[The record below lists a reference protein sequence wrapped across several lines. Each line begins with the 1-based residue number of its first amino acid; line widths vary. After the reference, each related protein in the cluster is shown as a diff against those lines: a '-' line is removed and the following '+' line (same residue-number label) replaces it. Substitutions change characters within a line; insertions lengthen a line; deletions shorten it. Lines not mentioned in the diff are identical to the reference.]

1 MDHNTNSLDSTST
14 SVSTGIVNSSISSG
28 SAAPSVSGSS
38 KQSPVIIDA
47 RGPRFGAVITTIVLA
62 IALATNNVWV
72 IVAQAIIFA
81 IGAIKGPQFTPY
93 AFIFKNLVKPRL
105 KKSGASED
113 VRPPQFAQT
122 VGLLFALTAVAG
134 SFADI
139 DVLFTVAVAFA
150 LGAAFL
156 NAAFNF
162 CLGCEIY
169 LLLLRARSK

>member
-1 MDHNTNSLDSTST
+1 MTQTLNSTKSTT
-14 SVSTGIVNSSISSG
+14 
-28 SAAPSVSGSS
+28 
-38 KQSPVIIDA
+38 IIDA
-47 RGPRFGAVITTIVLA
+47 RGPRFGAVITTAVLA
-62 IALATNNVWV
+62 TALATNNVWV
-72 IVAQAIIFA
+72 IVAQAVVFA

-93 AFIFKNLVKPRL
+93 AFIYKTLVKPRL
-105 KKSGASED
+105 KSASVSED

-122 VGLLFALTAVAG
+122 VGLLFALTAIG
-134 SFADI
+134 G
-139 DVLFTVAVAFA
+139 VLFGVNAIFTIAVAFA

>member
-1 MDHNTNSLDSTST
+1 MVQDTNSLK
-14 SVSTGIVNSSISSG
+14 
-28 SAAPSVSGSS
+28 AAPT
-38 KQSPVIIDA
+38 IIDA

-62 IALATNNVWV
+62 TALATNNVWV
-72 IVAQAIIFA
+72 IVAQAIVFA

-93 AFIFKNLVKPRL
+93 ALIFKNLVKPRL
-105 KKSGASED
+105 KKSGETED

-122 VGLLFALTAVAG
+122 VGLLFALTAAVG
-134 SFADI
+134 SFAGLELVFSI
-139 DVLFTVAVAFA
+139 AAGFA
-150 LGAAFL
+150 LAAAFL

>member
-1 MDHNTNSLDSTST
+1 MTQTLNSTKNT
-14 SVSTGIVNSSISSG
+14 
-28 SAAPSVSGSS
+28 
-38 KQSPVIIDA
+38 IIDA
-47 RGPRFGAVITTIVLA
+47 RGPRFGAVITTAVLA
-62 IALATNNVWV
+62 TALATNNVWV
-72 IVAQAIIFA
+72 IVAQAIVFA

-93 AFIFKNLVKPRL
+93 AFIYKTLVKPRL
-105 KKSGASED
+105 KSVFVSED

-122 VGLLFALTAVAG
+122 VGLLFALTAIG
-134 SFADI
+134 G
-139 DVLFTVAVAFA
+139 VLFGVNAIFTIAVAFA